1 MNFKEDV
8 EFYLKNNK
16 GFDYYG
22 FDIENGSI
30 AEGDDSEEEISS
42 DSDASVKTK
51 GKCGASVKCGSVKT
65 KDCQKSVC
73 ASTKTKE
80 KCGASVKCAS
90 TKTKDCQK
98 SECDASMKTG
108 THGEEDDDG
117 WHASTDTTQSNCS
130 SSSEEVDKVKL
141 IKLIKKNGGLGHK
154 FVPETPEEK
163 EMLRLAAKIAGSK
176 AAVKDDHT
184 AGFAPSIET
193 KKSIKEEILSKL

>member
-65 KDCQKSVC
+65 KDCQKS
-73 ASTKTKE
+73 E
-80 KCGASVKCAS
+80 CAS

-98 SECDASMKTG
+98 NECDASMKTG

>member
-51 GKCGASVKCGSVKT
+51 GKCGASVKCGSVKCGSVKT
-65 KDCQKSVC
+65 KDCQKS
-73 ASTKTKE
+73 E
-80 KCGASVKCAS
+80 CAS

-163 EMLRLAAKIAGSK
+163 EMLRLATKIAGSK

>member
-22 FDIENGSI
+22 FDIENDSI

-65 KDCQKSVC
+65 KDCQKSEC
-73 ASTKTKE
+73 ASTKTKDCKKSE
-80 KCGASVKCAS
+80 CAS

-130 SSSEEVDKVKL
+130 YSSEEVDNVKL

>member
-30 AEGDDSEEEISS
+30 AEGDDNEEEISS

-65 KDCQKSVC
+65 KDCQKS
-73 ASTKTKE
+73 E
-80 KCGASVKCAS
+80 CAS

>member
-51 GKCGASVKCGSVKT
+51 DCQKNECASTKT
-65 KDCQKSVC
+65 KDCQKS
-73 ASTKTKE
+73 E
-80 KCGASVKCAS
+80 CAS

>member
-30 AEGDDSEEEISS
+30 AEGDDSEEETSS

-65 KDCQKSVC
+65 KDCQKSEC
-73 ASTKTKE
+73 ASTKTKDCQ
-80 KCGASVKCAS
+80 KSVCAS

-130 SSSEEVDKVKL
+130 SSPEEVDNVKL

>member
-30 AEGDDSEEEISS
+30 AEGDDSKEEISP

-65 KDCQKSVC
+65 KDCQKSEC
-73 ASTKTKE
+73 ASTKTKDCQKSE
-80 KCGASVKCAS
+80 CAS

-163 EMLRLAAKIAGSK
+163 EMLRLATKIAGSK

>member
-51 GKCGASVKCGSVKT
+51 GKCGASVKCDSVKT
-65 KDCQKSVC
+65 KG
-73 ASTKTKE
+73 

-130 SSSEEVDKVKL
+130 SSSEEVDNVKL

>member
-30 AEGDDSEEEISS
+30 AEGDDSEEKISS

-65 KDCQKSVC
+65 KDCQKS
-73 ASTKTKE
+73 E
-80 KCGASVKCAS
+80 CAS

>member
-65 KDCQKSVC
+65 KDCQKS
-73 ASTKTKE
+73 E
-80 KCGASVKCAS
+80 CAS

-98 SECDASMKTG
+98 SECASTKTKDCQKSECASMKTG

>member
-1 MNFKEDV
+1 MIMNFKEDV

-65 KDCQKSVC
+65 KNCQKN
-73 ASTKTKE
+73 E
-80 KCGASVKCAS
+80 CAS

-163 EMLRLAAKIAGSK
+163 EMLRLATKIAGSK

>member
-42 DSDASVKTK
+42 DSDVSVKTK
-51 GKCGASVKCGSVKT
+51 G
-65 KDCQKSVC
+65 
-73 ASTKTKE
+73 

>member
-51 GKCGASVKCGSVKT
+51 GKCGASVKCGSVK
-65 KDCQKSVC
+65 DCQKS
-73 ASTKTKE
+73 E
-80 KCGASVKCAS
+80 CAS

>member
-1 MNFKEDV
+1 MIMNFKEDV

-65 KDCQKSVC
+65 KDCQKSEC
-73 ASTKTKE
+73 ASTKTKDCQKSE
-80 KCGASVKCAS
+80 CAS

-163 EMLRLAAKIAGSK
+163 EMLRLATKIAGSK

>member
-1 MNFKEDV
+1 MIMNFKEDV

-30 AEGDDSEEEISS
+30 AEGDDEEEEISS

-65 KDCQKSVC
+65 KDCQKS
-73 ASTKTKE
+73 E
-80 KCGASVKCAS
+80 CAS

>member
-16 GFDYYG
+16 GFNYYG

-30 AEGDDSEEEISS
+30 AEEDGSEEESSS
-42 DSDASVKTK
+42 DSEASV
-51 GKCGASVKCGSVKT
+51 
-65 KDCQKSVC
+65 
-73 ASTKTKE
+73 KTKE
-80 KCGASVKCAS
+80 KCGASVKTKEKKVCPKCGKKPCECEAS
-90 TKTKDCQK
+90 LKTN
-98 SECDASMKTG
+98 

-117 WHASTDTTQSNCS
+117 WHASTNTAPSDFGATP
-130 SSSEEVDKVKL
+130 EEIEM
-141 IKLIKKNGGLGHK
+141 IKLIKKNGGLGGK
-154 FVPETPEEK
+154 FVAETPEEK

-176 AAVKDDHT
+176 AAVKNDHT

>member
-1 MNFKEDV
+1 
-8 EFYLKNNK
+8 
-16 GFDYYG
+16 
-22 FDIENGSI
+22 
-30 AEGDDSEEEISS
+30 
-42 DSDASVKTK
+42 
-51 GKCGASVKCGSVKT
+51 
-65 KDCQKSVC
+65 
-73 ASTKTKE
+73 
-80 KCGASVKCAS
+80 
-90 TKTKDCQK
+90 
-98 SECDASMKTG
+98 MKTG

-163 EMLRLAAKIAGSK
+163 EMLRLATKIAGSK

>member
-16 GFDYYG
+16 GFNYYG

-30 AEGDDSEEEISS
+30 AEEDGSEEESSS
-42 DSDASVKTK
+42 DSEASVKTK
-51 GKCGASVKCGSVKT
+51 EKKVCPKCGKKPCECEASLRT
-65 KDCQKSVC
+65 N
-73 ASTKTKE
+73 
-80 KCGASVKCAS
+80 
-90 TKTKDCQK
+90 
-98 SECDASMKTG
+98 

-117 WHASTDTTQSNCS
+117 WHASTNTAPSDFGATP
-130 SSSEEVDKVKL
+130 EEIEM
-141 IKLIKKNGGLGHK
+141 IKLIKKNGGLGGK
-154 FVPETPEEK
+154 FVAETPEEK
-163 EMLRLAAKIAGSK
+163 EMLKLAAKIAGSK

>member
-51 GKCGASVKCGSVKT
+51 
-65 KDCQKSVC
+65 DCQKS
-73 ASTKTKE
+73 E
-80 KCGASVKCAS
+80 CAS

>member
-51 GKCGASVKCGSVKT
+51 
-65 KDCQKSVC
+65 DCQKS
-73 ASTKTKE
+73 E
-80 KCGASVKCAS
+80 CAS

-163 EMLRLAAKIAGSK
+163 EMLRLATKIAGSK

>member
-42 DSDASVKTK
+42 DFDASVKTK

-65 KDCQKSVC
+65 KDCQKN
-73 ASTKTKE
+73 
-80 KCGASVKCAS
+80 
-90 TKTKDCQK
+90 
-98 SECDASMKTG
+98 ECASMKTG

-154 FVPETPEEK
+154 FVPETPDEK

>member
-65 KDCQKSVC
+65 KNCQKS
-73 ASTKTKE
+73 E
-80 KCGASVKCAS
+80 CAS

-163 EMLRLAAKIAGSK
+163 EMLRLAAK
-176 AAVKDDHT
+176 DDHT

>member
-1 MNFKEDV
+1 MIMNFKEDV

-65 KDCQKSVC
+65 KDCQKS
-73 ASTKTKE
+73 E
-80 KCGASVKCAS
+80 CAS

-163 EMLRLAAKIAGSK
+163 EMLRLATKIAGSK

>member
-65 KDCQKSVC
+65 KDCQKS
-73 ASTKTKE
+73 
-80 KCGASVKCAS
+80 
-90 TKTKDCQK
+90 
-98 SECDASMKTG
+98 ECASMKTG

-163 EMLRLAAKIAGSK
+163 EMLRLATKIAGSK